1 MHMSAVGFK
10 VPYALNNGLRS
21 NDSEW
26 TGRANGANGGQWG
39 ANGGQWGPMGANGGQ
54 WVRLRGSG
62 SVTDDLF
69 GL

>member
-26 TGRANGANGGQWG
+26 TGR